1 MIWIFAILSIWLGAS
16 LYVSNKKNKELTES
30 YWEQRAITEMYLNAA
45 LADMP
50 AKKFASQIIFRLSDN
65 MNISDKNIR
74 IILSSYGVDENIIHR
89 LTNPKYDGY
98 GDVIS
103 DYKAETSARK
113 SIEACIERLREDSQ
127 KQSERAQE
135 DFERNINSI

>member
-1 MIWIFAILSIWLGAS
+1 
-16 LYVSNKKNKELTES
+16 
-30 YWEQRAITEMYLNAA
+30 MYLNAA